1 MTKLC
6 RGFVLVVL
14 SACVIQAEWFDKG
27 KVSYKTLDG
36 KWQKAAIHVTDEG
49 IEVYDRKKRSLVA
62 KISDLYPKTHKYA
75 REGEIFREVLFV
87 SVLGVS
93 AAVGG
98 LAMKVEP
105 GYVTD
110 CSFTE
115 YSSWTS
121 ANCTTRW
128 SEGRDAVITAQTAW
142 KTIGVISAVAVT
154 AAVISARRKPTEY
167 TFTDGPR
174 SIRVRVGKRNQD
186 RFSNLLS
193 LRRIRDRAHRQP
205 GSGMQ
210 EVVEPVLFKGGGRER
225 PRGGEDPQKSAVR
238 HHSDGAPHAGDKRF
252 PKPTSGL
259 EPSPSTGSLSSLF
272 TRQVYPSQPGS

>member
-1 MTKLC
+1 MTRLC
-6 RGFVLVVL
+6 RGFFLVVL
-14 SACVIQAEWFDKG
+14 NACVIQAEWFDKG
-27 KVSYKTLDG
+27 KVSYETLDR
-36 KWQKAAIHVTDEG
+36 KWRKAAIHVTDEG

-62 KISDLYPKTHKYA
+62 KIADLYPKTYEYA
-75 REGEIFREVLFV
+75 REGEIFRGVLFF
-87 SVLGVS
+87 SALGVS

-154 AAVISARRKPTEY
+154 AAAISARRKPTEY

-174 SIRVRVGKRNQD
+174 SITVRVGKRNQD
-186 RFSNLLS
+186 RFTNLLS
-193 LRRIRDRAHRQP
+193 LRRSRDRAHHQP
-205 GSGMQ
+205 GSGVQ
-210 EVVEPVLFKGGGRER
+210 EVAEPVLFRGGGRER
-225 PRGGEDPQKSAVR
+225 PRGDEDPQKSAVL
-238 HHSDGAPHAGDKRF
+238 HHSDGLPQARDQKLPR
-252 PKPTSGL
+252 PTRGL
-259 EPSPSTGSLSSLF
+259 EPAPSTESLSSLF